1 MRDRAR
7 RASRVRT
14 HSWSDREEHEKS
26 INLTAS
32 WAETEAF
39 EFWLTLGGW
48 GDKIEVEKLPPGWL

>member
-1 MRDRAR
+1 M
-7 RASRVRT
+7 RT